1 MPMIEHPTEWP
12 GVAKSTLTR
21 KVGPLPVWGWG
32 AVVVGGI
39 VAFTIVKKRGTGS
52 TAAATNPVA
61 NAVAGGSA
69 GNYGTGGGGV
79 GGTGGSGGGDT
90 GSNPPSSGPPP
101 NATALATG
109 LVTAGQV
116 GRSLPPIAGSGAP
129 NSGPD
134 LATTPGQGLPAK
146 LAALITPTTTDAT
159 GGGALTNAEQAALV
173 SGKPIDFL
181 AQSRQVG
188 SMAPAYSDVPSVIA
202 YQNLLY
208 DRLRVLSNMYEN
220 KYTGTSP
227 LAGNPNLAAAIQL
240 TQQQIYNQINGNPG
254 INTPGVG
261 SLIPYNQ
268 FIAGEGVYVNA
279 GDKLKALLSGA
290 SPAGAPSSTLGTGV
304 LIPGTSAYEQS
315 LSGMATGVPTA
326 NVGGGPVKPTVTQ
339 EQLAAKVKLAYLLR
353 QRKTWV
359 SPK

>member
-12 GVAKSTLTR
+12 EAAKSTLTR
-21 KVGPLPVWGWG
+21 KVGPLPVWGWV
-32 AVVVGGI
+32 AVAVGG
-39 VAFTIVKKRGTGS
+39 VAAFVLVKKRGTGS

-61 NAVAGGSA
+61 NAVAGGFA
-69 GNYGTGGGGV
+69 GNYGSGSGV

-101 NATALATG
+101 DA
-109 LVTAGQV
+109 TAGQ
-116 GRSLPPIAGSGAP
+116 GGTPFAGSGAP

-134 LATTPGQGLPAK
+134 LAATPGQGLPAQ

-159 GGGALTNAEQAALV
+159 GGGALTYAEQAALV

-181 AQSRQVG
+181 AQSHQVG

-268 FIAGEGVYVNA
+268 FIANEGVYVNA

-315 LSGMATGVPTA
+315 LSGTAVGVPTA